1 MALKTILLAVGQ
13 SDENRLDRLAETAA
27 DIAGSSGATVALG
40 HVFTENEYAK
50 ATENLDFDR
59 DSEVT
64 PDVIAHRYLTIRK
77 LSDAMEDAGVTYT
90 EHGRL
95 ADGTDVGEG
104 IVDLAGEI
112 GADLVVI
119 GGRKRSPSGKA
130 LFGSTVQEVLLNAPC
145 PVTFVRGE
153 SVQD

>member
-1 MALKTILLAVGQ
+1 MALETILLAVGQ
-13 SDENRLDRLAETAA
+13 NDENRLDRLAKTTA

-50 ATENLDFDR
+50 AAKNLDFDR

-64 PDVIAHRYLTIRK
+64 PDVIARRYLTIRK
-77 LSDAMEDAGVTYT
+77 LSGAMEDAGVTYT

-95 ADGTDVGEG
+95 ADGNDVGEG
-104 IVDLAGEI
+104 IVDLAEDI
-112 GADLVVI
+112 GADHIVI
-119 GGRKRSPSGKA
+119 GGRERSPAGKA
-130 LFGSTVQEVLLNAPC
+130 IFGSTVQEVLLTSPC